1 MRRVVPLSPKELE
14 RDDAQ
19 SGALSPCSKR
29 GMMRRVVP
37 FLPVSLVKTRRR
49 VVPFLSVL
57 WVKTRRR
64 VVPFLFVLW
73 EKQGPGGEE
82 SSPVLHDV

>member
-49 VVPFLSVL
+49 VVPFL
-57 WVKTRRR
+57 
-64 VVPFLFVLW
+64 FVLW